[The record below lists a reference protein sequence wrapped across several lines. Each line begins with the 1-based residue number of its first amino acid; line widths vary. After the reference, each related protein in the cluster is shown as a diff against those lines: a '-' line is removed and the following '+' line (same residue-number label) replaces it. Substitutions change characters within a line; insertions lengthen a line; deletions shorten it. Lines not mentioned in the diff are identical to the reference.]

1 MKTNVIMIGMPGAGK
16 STVGVVLAKTLG
28 LDFVDLDL
36 VICRRERA
44 ALQRV
49 VDRNTHEGFLR
60 IESEAALSINAE
72 NSVIATGGSV
82 VYGDEAMAHLAEIG
96 VVVYLRAALAEL
108 EKRIGNLRTRGI
120 AFRPGQ
126 TLADLYAERTPLY
139 ERWADVTVDSLAGET
154 IEDAALKIKNLLREQ
169 CDDRQLY

>member
-1 MKTNVIMIGMPGAGK
+1 MKNNIVMIGMPGAGK
-16 STVGVVLAKTLG
+16 STVGVVLAKNLG

-44 ALQRV
+44 ALQKV
-49 VDRNTHEGFLR
+49 VDRNTHEDFLR

-82 VYGDEAMAHLAEIG
+82 VYGEAAMAHLAEIG
-96 VVVYLRAALAEL
+96 VIVYLRARLAEL
-108 EKRIGNLRTRGI
+108 EKRIGNLKTRGI

-126 TLADLYAERTPLY
+126 TLAELYAERTPLY
-139 ERWADVTVDSLAGET
+139 ERWAD
-154 IEDAALKIKNLLREQ
+154 IEDTARKIKNLLKES
-169 CDDRQLY
+169 L